1 MDSTDISIVEIRTD
15 EIYRKVLLNFDE
27 KKVYLDP
34 SLSLIKLSEIVGTN
48 TTYLSNAIN
57 KYCGCNLRTFI
68 NQYRVETAKNL
79 LSEGSCNMKELY
91 RLCGFASRSAF
102 YAAFQRVAETSPLG
116 YLVELKKK
124 EVNLN
129 RKKERHGGEYNEV
142 SPHE

>member
-48 TTYLSNAIN
+48 TTYLSNTIN
-57 KYCGCNLRTFI
+57 NYCGCNLRTFI
-68 NQYRVETAKNL
+68 NKYRIDEAKKL
-79 LSEGSCNMKELY
+79 LGTGDCNMKELH
-91 RLCGFASRSAF
+91 RLSGFASRSAF
-102 YAAFQRVAETSPLG
+102 YAAFQRVVGTSPLG

-129 RKKERHGGEYNEV
+129 RKNEKLNRNANKDIAGT
-142 SPHE
+142 

>member
-48 TTYLSNAIN
+48 TTYLSNTIN
-57 KYCGCNLRTFI
+57 RYCGCNLRTFI
-68 NQYRVETAKNL
+68 NHYRISTAKQL
-79 LSEGSCNMKELY
+79 LSEGNCNLKELH
-91 RLCGFASRSAF
+91 RLSGFASRSAF
-102 YAAFQRVAETSPLG
+102 YAAFQRTVGTSPLG

-129 RKKERHGGEYNEV
+129 RRKEQQNGEYNEV
-142 SPHE
+142 SPQK

>member
-1 MDSTDISIVEIRTD
+1 MDNTDISIVEIRTD

-48 TTYLSNAIN
+48 TTYLSNTIN

-68 NQYRVETAKNL
+68 NQYRIEVAKKL
-79 LSEGSCNMKELY
+79 LAQGDCNMKELH
-91 RLCGFASRSAF
+91 RLSGFASRSAF
-102 YAAFQRVAETSPLG
+102 YAAFQRVAKTSPLG

-129 RKKERHGGEYNEV
+129 RKIEKQSNSATGKSV
-142 SPHE
+142 V